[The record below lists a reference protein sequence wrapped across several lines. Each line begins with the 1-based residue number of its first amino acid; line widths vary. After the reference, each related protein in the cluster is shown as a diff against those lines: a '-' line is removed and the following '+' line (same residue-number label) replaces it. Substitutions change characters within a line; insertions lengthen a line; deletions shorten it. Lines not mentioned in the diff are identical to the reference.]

1 MTDEDKDKNKAILA
15 EALRKSQE
23 VENKKIQA
31 NREFEALKRG
41 QEVLQQQHL
50 EEELPGEQEVQ
61 KQIEEYVT

>member
-41 QEVLQQQHL
+41 Q
-50 EEELPGEQEVQ
+50 
-61 KQIEEYVT
+61 